1 MLVRKR
7 TAGVGGTVSAL
18 LTVLLLVIGF
28 TVSTGLLSTIYSAQ
42 AEVFR
47 KAINVGEAVSERLQA
62 YVYEDI
68 KTNRTLLTIRNVGSV
83 GSEVEYLMAVGYDGS
98 VLTEARPSE
107 TLRLG
112 IQQAITLPLADLLGP
127 GFDNYTE
134 VRSRMA
140 TLYLKTVKGGVFGS
154 GYMAPPSVMTAAYAT
169 STTTLTTEE
178 TSVEILTFSTGTTA
192 LTTWTATVILNNPD
206 HWPVHSYVG
215 VAFMRQQPTNMLYG
229 RDCPPPSGYCWPGP
243 TFGPYYTSPPN
254 QFYPQLFRWVT
265 PGKSG
270 FPSWGVHQGFTAK
283 DQNGQIRPVTASN
296 ISIPTLVMTKINTY
310 IYNQYI
316 LSDDRCYYR
325 YDGNPAFPEP
335 LGYYGQHYCYIRTD
349 YAGNFPSPPWVYCRR
364 TQLENGWCD
373 VLVSGMVQW
382 DVGQGSSPIFRFSR
396 FGPVYIGL
404 PDGSERIEHMVM
416 APRLDLASTT
426 YYTTRTLTSTSTT
439 TYTTTT
445 RTTTQTITYPW
456 YTLTT
461 TIYYRSTVTS
471 TTTITST
478 SFRPVTTSQYTTDI
492 RDMQYAVFP
501 GTIVAKTEV
510 QLPTGTAYYNNYY
523 NLAYIKV
530 VDLWNTTNILAFA
543 GNGETRIDVKVDRPI
558 GVAAVYTYDRTEVYI
573 PPPPGSG
580 PCRVALAA
588 PVCFSDDVSGLE
600 MTSPPYIHV
609 PCEDADRVDVVVE
622 ATTTNPNCNGYLV
635 DGAASGTI
643 SSNNAV
649 PCPKN
654 GGKISCTVPRNYYSV
669 FDCDLSR

>member
-1 MLVRKR
+1 MQLRKR

-62 YVYEDI
+62 YVYQDV

-98 VLTEARPSE
+98 VLAEARPTE

-127 GFDNYTE
+127 GFENYTE

-178 TSVEILTFSTGTTA
+178 TSVETLTFSTGTTA
-192 LTTWTATVILNNPD
+192 LTTWTATVVLNNPD

-215 VAFMRQQPTNMLYG
+215 VAFMRQQPTNILNGWY
-229 RDCPPPSGYCWPGP
+229 PAGYRWPGP
-243 TFGPYYTSPPN
+243 TFGPYYNNPPN

-265 PGKSG
+265 PGKPG

-283 DQNGQIRPVTASN
+283 DQNDRIRPVTASN

-310 IYNQYI
+310 IYNEYP
-316 LSDDRCYYR
+316 LSDTRCYYP
-325 YDGNPAFPEP
+325 YDGNPAYPEP
-335 LGYYGQHYCYIRTD
+335 LGYYGQHYCYVRTD
-349 YAGNFPSPPWVYCRR
+349 YTGNFPSPPWVYCPR
-364 TQLENGWCD
+364 TRLSNGWCD
-373 VLVSGMVQW
+373 VLVSGTVQW

-404 PDGSERIEHMVM
+404 PDGSEQIEHIVM
-416 APRLDLASTT
+416 APRLALTSTT
-426 YYTTRTLTSTSTT
+426 YYTPRTLTSTSTT

-445 RTTTQTITYPW
+445 RTTTQTITMPW
-456 YTLTT
+456 YTWTT

-471 TTTITST
+471 TTTLTST

-492 RDMQYAVFP
+492 RDTQYAVFP

-510 QLPTGTAYYNNYY
+510 QIPTGTAYYKNYY

-573 PPPPGSG
+573 PPPQPPG
-580 PCRVALAA
+580 PCRAALAA

-609 PCEDADRVDVVVE
+609 PCEIADRVDIVVE
-622 ATTTNPNCNGYLV
+622 ATTTNPDCNAYLV
-635 DGAASGTI
+635 DGSAQGTV
-643 SSNNAV
+643 SSNNV
-649 PCPKN
+649 VRCPKN
-654 GGKISCTVPRNYYSV
+654 GNNISCTVPRYYYVV
-669 FDCDLSR
+669 FDCDLNR